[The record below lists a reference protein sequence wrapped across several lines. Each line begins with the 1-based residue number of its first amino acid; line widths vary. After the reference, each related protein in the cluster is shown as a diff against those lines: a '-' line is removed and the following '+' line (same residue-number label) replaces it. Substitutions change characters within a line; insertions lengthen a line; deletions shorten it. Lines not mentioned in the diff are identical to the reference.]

1 MNILTLNEQ
10 TLLIVIWSLKDN
22 AYGVTIMEKFQ
33 EISRKEIVFGTLY
46 NSLGKLEK
54 KGYVEN
60 NIGEPTP
67 ERGGKRKI
75 FYSVSPKGMEALQKT
90 KEFQMVLWKQIP
102 DLAVNTKNHDK

>member
-1 MNILTLNEQ
+1 MNILTRNEE
-10 TLLIVIWSLKDN
+10 TLLIAIWSLGDN

-33 EISRKEIVFGTLY
+33 EITGRKIVFGTLY

-60 NIGEPTP
+60 SIGDPTP

-75 FYSVSPKGMEALQKT
+75 FYVVSSKGMAALRQTRK
-90 KEFQMVLWKQIP
+90 FQMALWN
-102 DLAVNTKNHDK
+102 AVSGSVPEPENHEK